1 MHKILYSLLAFLVL
15 LAAVS
20 CSTISTL
27 EDDDMLYIGMQ
38 QTKYRGYEPCL
49 HFNETRDEVE
59 AAIACAPNGA
69 FFGSPYYRT
78 PVPYR
83 LWIWNAWNNS
93 ESPLAKWVRN
103 TLGKAPVLVSD
114 ANPELRSTV
123 AETVLRN
130 NGYFRGRVEYD
141 LTTSRVTT
149 TRKDSIARPRKGKI
163 AYTVDMGP
171 LFTLDSI
178 SYGGF
183 TDEELRIIRQQPS
196 LLQRGDAFS
205 LATLDEER
213 MRIFKALREY
223 GYYFYQKD
231 YCTYLA
237 DTTQVPGK
245 VQLQIHKTDSL
256 PPEVSR
262 KWVIG
267 KTEYRLRRELGEQLT
282 DTVTRRFLTVNYGG
296 KKSPLR
302 PRVLL
307 PDVRLRPGNLFS
319 QSEYEESANR
329 LIGKGIFS
337 GVEISFSP
345 QYNPDGSIRTI
356 ADTIRQ
362 TTRDGKDRS
371 GAGVLNML
379 VDCTLDKP
387 YDVSVE
393 ANFTQKTSGRGGPG
407 VGLSFAKRNAF
418 RGGEIL
424 SFNIGGIIDFPIGNK
439 APDRATNYD
448 VLGDI
453 TLEMPRLLLPNI
465 IKPKRRWYSMP
476 TTMLRGSYESI
487 SRSGFYRRNIFS
499 GELTY
504 SFRPKETI
512 RHTFT
517 PLKVDYSYVAS
528 HTERFDTLAEKSAYM
543 MLMLEDNFVPK
554 MRYTFDYTSPANK
567 RNPISLSLSL
577 TEAGSLTNLALVAA
591 GRGSWNT
598 KGKRLFGVPVS
609 QFVKTEID
617 WRKTWMTGQYSRF
630 VTHAYLAHVHSFGN
644 LSYAPSTEM
653 FYMGGANDLRGFS
666 TRSVGPG
673 AWHFD
678 DRNLQYVFALGDL
691 KLLANIEYRPH
702 LFGSLYG
709 ALFLDFGNCWC
720 QHNEIMEYEGMPID
734 AAFSFDK
741 LPNDIAVDAGVG
753 IRYDL
758 GFFVLRF
765 DWGFIVHAPYDTGRR
780 GYFNTPSRFSEMQC
794 FNFAIGY
801 PF

>member
-1 MHKILYSLLAFLVL
+1 MHKILYSLLVSLIL
-15 LAAVS
+15 LMAAS

-27 EDDDMLYIGMQ
+27 EDDDMLYIGMRH
-38 QTKYRGYEPCL
+38 TKYTDYKPDS
-49 HFNETRDEVE
+49 HFSDTKDEVE
-59 AAIACAPNGA
+59 AAIACPPNGA

-83 LWIWNAWNNS
+83 LWIWNAWNS
-93 ESPLAKWVRN
+93 SDSPTAKWVRK
-103 TLGKAPVLVSD
+103 TLGKAPVLVAD
-114 ANPELRSTV
+114 VNPELRSTV

-130 NGYFRGRVEYD
+130 NGYFRGKVGYE
-141 LTTSRVTT
+141 LTTSRVTA
-149 TRKDSIARPRKGKI
+149 TRKDSIPRPRKGKI

-183 TDEELRIIRQQPS
+183 TDEELRIIRQEPS
-196 LLQRGDAFS
+196 LLRRGDAFS
-205 LATLDEER
+205 LAALEEER
-213 MRIFKALREY
+213 TRIFKALREY

-231 YCTYLA
+231 YCSYLA
-237 DTTQVPGK
+237 DTTQVAGK

-267 KTEYRLRRELGEQLT
+267 KTQYRLRREFGEQLT
-282 DTVTRRFLTVNYGG
+282 DTLTRRFLTLNYGG
-296 KKSPLR
+296 SRPPLR
-302 PRVLL
+302 PRVML

-319 QSEYEESANR
+319 QSAYEESADR
-329 LIGKGIFS
+329 LVGKGIFS
-337 GVEISFSP
+337 GVEISFTP
-345 QYNPDGSIRTI
+345 QYNVDGSIRTI
-356 ADTIRQ
+356 ADTLSH

-379 VDCTLDKP
+379 VDCTLEKP

-407 VGLSFAKRNAF
+407 AGLSFAKRNAF

-424 SFNIGGIIDFPIGNK
+424 SFNLSGTVDFPIGKK

-448 VLGDI
+448 VIGDI
-453 TLEMPRLLLPNI
+453 TLEMPRMLLPNF
-465 IKPKRRWYSMP
+465 IKPNRRWYTMP
-476 TTMLRGSYESI
+476 TTMLRGSYESL

-499 GELTY
+499 AEMTY

-528 HTERFDTLAEKSAYM
+528 HTARFDTLAEKSAYM
-543 MLMLEDNFVPK
+543 LLMLEDNFVPK
-554 MRYTFDYTSPANK
+554 MRYTFDYTSPSNH
-567 RNPISLSLSL
+567 RNPISLSLSF
-577 TEAGSLTNLALVAA
+577 TEAGNITNLALAAA
-591 GRGSWNT
+591 GKGSWNT
-598 KGKRLFGVPVS
+598 EGKTLFGVPVS
-609 QFVKTEID
+609 QFVKTEVD
-617 WRKTWMTGQYSRF
+617 WRKTWMTGKHSRF
-630 VTHAYLAHVHSFGN
+630 VAHAYAGHVHSYGN
-644 LSYAPSTEM
+644 LSYAPSAEL

-673 AWHFD
+673 GWHFD
-678 DRNLQYVFALGDL
+678 DRNMQYVLALGDL
-691 KLLANIEYRPH
+691 KLLGNIEYRPL

-709 ALFLDFGNCWC
+709 ALFLDFGNCWY
-720 QHNEIMEYEGMPID
+720 QHSMIEYEEGKTID
-734 AAFSFDK
+734 AAFSFDN
-741 LPNDIAVDAGVG
+741 LPRDIAVDAGVG

-758 GFFVLRF
+758 GFFVLRV
-765 DWGFIVHAPYDTGRR
+765 DWGFIVHAPYTTDRR
-780 GYFNTPSRFSEMQC
+780 GYFNTPSRFSDMQC
-794 FNFAIGY
+794 LNFAIGY